1 MMTMSAIKAANVAL
15 LTSLM
20 LVSIADRARA
30 EIKPTLPFG
39 TLLIT
44 VLKSGFIAH
53 LLVLV
58 YPNIALSR
66 ALVPFSFVIFFV
78 LLVLCDLRTTR

>member
-30 EIKPTLPFG
+30 EINPTLPFG

-44 VLKSGFIAH
+44 VLKSGLIVH
-53 LLVLV
+53 LLVVV
-58 YPNIALSR
+58 YHSIFSSYALMTFR
-66 ALVPFSFVIFFV
+66 FCDLFLL
-78 LLVLCDLRTTR
+78 LLVSCDLRIH

>member
-39 TLLIT
+39 TLIAT
-44 VLKSGFIAH
+44 VLKSGLIAH